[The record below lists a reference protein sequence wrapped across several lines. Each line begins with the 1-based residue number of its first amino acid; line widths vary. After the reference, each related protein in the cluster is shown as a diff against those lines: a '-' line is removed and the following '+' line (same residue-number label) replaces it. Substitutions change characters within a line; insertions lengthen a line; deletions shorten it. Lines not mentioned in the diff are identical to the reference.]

1 MASLH
6 HMNTPWNSHGR
17 IRFSKLTFPLN
28 NLHMRIDWPHKH
40 GQTKYSKISA
50 RPGDG
55 LMARF

>member
-1 MASLH
+1 
-6 HMNTPWNSHGR
+6 MNTPWNSHGR